1 MNASF
6 LKQTRMDC
14 ILIWGHGLEKFND
27 ILNDIGANKNF
38 KILKIQKHKPKSMRL
53 FVKEMYSYDYAPF
66 WHLKAKTKY
75 LLKTEQEVCF
85 IFIKNLDP
93 NEDYFGENLF
103 RHKESLTLKVFKE
116 ELRDKYSPYENGE
129 RTHNHVIHATDSEAQ
144 TEHMLK
150 YLGYED
156 GVNVLETL
164 KRPKSKYI
172 WWFSDDDEVLPDF
185 MERLLFELDEHKPN
199 VCNVGFLQSPYTE
212 KTPRYGR
219 DIHGFYS
226 DIHTIHEVMSTKLSS
241 IIVKKNGFTFPS
253 EKEVLKSL
261 WPQVLIILPLILTTK
276 SYYIFSCNMAGSDS
290 NYLDIRYPP
299 SAFYDLIVI
308 KRDIYRKYNIEQIFK
323 SKRKEVTRFAVNI
336 HFLLLIMTRK
346 ASPTNEVKKN
356 IHSELLYDFFK
367 FGCLNMVN
375 YRSLASF
382 LVKYAQYRAGL
393 IYKKIINIFALNYY
407 KK

>member
-93 NEDYFGENLF
+93 NEDYFGKNLF

-116 ELRDKYSPYENGE
+116 ELRDKYNPYENGE

-156 GVNVLETL
+156 GVKVFVKENAFVDLPYYIKGYKNFEFKLVNTDDVFCNIIKGKSWDSFFLTTVHIKESPQYKGLSESMAFYQEYINKYLGGPLQENYNVERYKKVCEDFEYL
-164 KRPKSKYI
+164 KEPYQNSFVIVEKKENKYI
-172 WWFSDDDEVLPDF
+172 VLDGLH
-185 MERLLFELDEHKPN
+185 RASSHIYQGNK
-199 VCNVGFLQSPYTE
+199 
-212 KTPRYGR
+212 
-219 DIHGFYS
+219 
-226 DIHTIHEVMSTKLSS
+226 EVM
-241 IIVKKNGFTFPS
+241 V
-253 EKEVLKSL
+253 
-261 WPQVLIILPLILTTK
+261 
-276 SYYIFSCNMAGSDS
+276 C
-290 NYLDIRYPP
+290 
-299 SAFYDLIVI
+299 
-308 KRDIYRKYNIEQIFK
+308 QI
-323 SKRKEVTRFAVNI
+323 S
-336 HFLLLIMTRK
+336 
-346 ASPTNEVKKN
+346 
-356 IHSELLYDFFK
+356 
-367 FGCLNMVN
+367 
-375 YRSLASF
+375 
-382 LVKYAQYRAGL
+382 Q
-393 IYKKIINIFALNYY
+393 
-407 KK
+407 